1 MPKFRFVSLSFVF
14 TALAVFALFQPV
26 PYVLGK
32 PGPLFNSLGSIDGK
46 KLVFISGAETFPTS
60 GELNMTTVSVY
71 GGPEDGIDLLKA
83 IRGWLDPE
91 INVEPRESVYPEDL
105 TDDQQYEMSMAYF
118 SESQSN
124 ATAAAL
130 NYLDLPVISQVF
142 VSSVQAEYPAD
153 RKLKPNDVLL
163 AIDGV
168 EVTSPEQAVRLIRRN
183 SVGSIV
189 EVEVSRNGHAK
200 KYVIKTTSNP
210 DDKKISYLGIGVD
223 TRYSAEFNIDFQV
236 DDVGGPSGGTMFAL
250 SIIDQ
255 LTPGYLNN
263 GKVIAGTGTITPE
276 GKVGAIGGI
285 AQKMFA
291 SQHHG
296 ADLFLAPAENCED
309 LLAGTPEG
317 LRVAPVKTLS
327 QAVSVLN
334 AYKAGKPLPTVKSV
348 CTKKEK

>member
-26 PYVLGK
+26 PYVLEK
-32 PGPLFNSLGSIDGK
+32 PGPLYNSLGSIDGK
-46 KLVFISGAETFPTS
+46 KLVFISGTKTYPTS
-60 GELNMTTVSVY
+60 GEINMTTVGVY
-71 GGPEDGIDLLKA
+71 GGPQDGIDLLEA

-91 INVEPRESVYPEDL
+91 INVEPREAVYPEDL
-105 TDDQQYEMSMAYF
+105 TNDQQNAMSMADF

-142 VSSVQAEYPAD
+142 VTSVQADYPAD
-153 RKLKPNDVLL
+153 GKLQPNDVLL

-189 EVEVSRNGHAK
+189 EVEVSRNHQTK
-200 KYVIKTTSNP
+200 KYEIETTSKP
-210 DDKKISYLGIGVD
+210 DNEKVPYIGIGVG
-223 TRYSAEFNIDFQV
+223 TMYSAEFNIDFQV

-263 GKVIAGTGTITPE
+263 GRVIAGTGTITPE
-276 GKVGAIGGI
+276 GQVGAIGGI
-285 AQKMFA
+285 AQKMYA
-291 SQHHG
+291 SEHHG

-309 LLAGTPEG
+309 LLTGTPEG